1 MVVLAGCIRLFVLNC
16 LWELFWVCCVVWFA
30 DLVVCLYCFI
40 GLFLRVGCYSGLF
53 ESVFVCLCY
62 LFDICAL

>member
-1 MVVLAGCIRLFVLNC
+1 MVVLAGCFRLFVLNC

-30 DLVVCLYCFI
+30 DLVVCLYCLLVCSCGLVVI
-40 GLFLRVGCYSGLF
+40 LGLFG
-53 ESVFVCLCY
+53 SVFVCLCY